1 MKNSNSLSKPSSDI
15 EKTMTWFVM
24 EVVCEMVFRLGEKKA
39 TCLSSL
45 PSHTR
50 VCLTQTWGPWC
61 VLVTWSMCSLRYTSG
76 LTFIATTEVDSSSH
90 LLFRLL
96 QHLVQVYL
104 QGYHCARSLLCYPT
118 SWVHMKATTLW
129 GAILCFVLYHIT
141 WLSTV
146 VQYLLNIYEWW
157 ICEASL

>member
-1 MKNSNSLSKPSSDI
+1 
-15 EKTMTWFVM
+15 MTWFVM
-24 EVVCEMVFRLGEKKA
+24 EVVGEMVFRIREKKA

-76 LTFIATTEVDSSSH
+76 LTFIATTEVDSH
-90 LLFRLL
+90 LTFFSRL
-96 QHLVQVYL
+96 QHLGTGLPSGVSLCKVITLLPTFMGSYEGHNFVGCYL
-104 QGYHCARSLLCYPT
+104 R
-118 SWVHMKATTLW
+118 
-129 GAILCFVLYHIT
+129 FVLYHIT

-157 ICEASL
+157 ICEASLVKTAINSSCLL